1 MFRTL
6 RGWFV
11 ASHILPLLLLVPL
24 MGIVLVYVLET
35 QVLLEELSNELM
47 GQAVLIAELLS
58 DRPEVWLDPAG
69 AQGYVARLDPRLDVQ
84 VMLLSANGVL
94 LASSDPADTEY
105 IGQQPN
111 LPGVVDALSGQVA
124 VHKTSSRSQP
134 DEIVDVLVPVV
145 RSDRRIVGVVRLSYR
160 AVSVQ
165 GRFLRLRSLIG
176 GVLIGG
182 LALGAVMGLFLAL
195 RMERPLRRVTEA
207 VHRLI
212 TGEQIE
218 PLPETGPKEAQAL
231 AQEVNA
237 LVERLR
243 SLEQARRKLLANLVH
258 ELGRPLGALQ
268 SAIQALVGGA
278 DQDASLRRDLLI
290 GMEGE
295 IGRLRRLLADLAGLH
310 DQVVGTLEL
319 ARETIDLGEWMTDTL
334 GPWRQAAHDK
344 GLEWQVTVPATLPAA
359 EIDPD
364 RLGQALG
371 NLLSNAVKYTPPGGA
386 VSVEAGVEADAAWV
400 KVRDTGP
407 GISSEEQ
414 ERIFTPLY
422 RGRSDRRFPQGM
434 GLGLSIARDLVAAH
448 GGRVEV
454 DSTPGRG
461 SEFTL
466 WIPLERV

>member
-160 AVSVQ
+160 PVSVQ

-182 LALGAVMGLFLAL
+182 LA
-195 RMERPLRRVTEA
+195 
-207 VHRLI
+207 
-212 TGEQIE
+212 
-218 PLPETGPKEAQAL
+218 
-231 AQEVNA
+231 
-237 LVERLR
+237 
-243 SLEQARRKLLANLVH
+243 
-258 ELGRPLGALQ
+258 
-268 SAIQALVGGA
+268 
-278 DQDASLRRDLLI
+278 
-290 GMEGE
+290 
-295 IGRLRRLLADLAGLH
+295 
-310 DQVVGTLEL
+310 
-319 ARETIDLGEWMTDTL
+319 
-334 GPWRQAAHDK
+334 
-344 GLEWQVTVPATLPAA
+344 
-359 EIDPD
+359 
-364 RLGQALG
+364 
-371 NLLSNAVKYTPPGGA
+371 
-386 VSVEAGVEADAAWV
+386 
-400 KVRDTGP
+400 
-407 GISSEEQ
+407 
-414 ERIFTPLY
+414 
-422 RGRSDRRFPQGM
+422 
-434 GLGLSIARDLVAAH
+434 
-448 GGRVEV
+448 
-454 DSTPGRG
+454 
-461 SEFTL
+461 
-466 WIPLERV
+466 

>member
-231 AQEVNA
+231 AQEVNT
-237 LVERLR
+237 LV
-243 SLEQARRKLLANLVH
+243 ANLVH

>member
-11 ASHILPLLLLVPL
+11 ASHIIPLLFLVPL

-35 QVLLEELSNELM
+35 QVLLEALSSELM

-69 AQGYVARLDPRLDVQ
+69 AQIYVARLDPRLDVQ
-84 VMLLSANGVL
+84 VMLLSANGYL
-94 LASSDPADTEY
+94 LASSDPADAEY
-105 IGQQPN
+105 VGQRPN
-111 LPGVVDALSGQVA
+111 LPGLVDALSGQVA

-145 RSDRRIVGVVRLSYR
+145 RSDRRIVGIVRLSYR
-160 AVSVQ
+160 SVSVQ
-165 GRFLRLRSLIG
+165 GRFLRLRSLTG

-182 LALGAVMGLFLAL
+182 LVLGAVVGWVLAL
-195 RMERPLRRVTEA
+195 RMERPLRRVTET

-212 TGEQIE
+212 TGEEIE
-218 PLPETGPKEAQAL
+218 PLSATGPREAQVL

-290 GMEGE
+290 GMESE

-319 ARETIDLGEWMTDTL
+319 ARQTIDLEEWVANIL

-344 GLEWQVTVPATLPAA
+344 GLEWQVTVPETLPTA

-371 NLLSNAVKYTPPGGA
+371 NLLSNAIKYTPPGGA
-386 VSVEAGVEADAAWV
+386 VSVEAGAEAEAAWV

-407 GISSEEQ
+407 GISPEER

-422 RGRSDRRFPQGM
+422 RGQSDRRFPQGM
-434 GLGLSIARDLVAAH
+434 GLGLSIARDLAAAH
-448 GGRVEV
+448 GGRIEV
-454 DSTPGRG
+454 DSTPGHG

-466 WIPLERV
+466 WIPLERA